1 MFNANRLSR
10 LRRHVIMGSRL
21 RSSLSQ
27 SATCQLSFT
36 PASSTFISTPI
47 ARFQSSISE
56 PTASLFHDDRSAL
69 GKDDDLDKLL
79 MDIYKV
85 SLEIDIKPSAGVIIL
100 KDIISKKNKCCN

>member
-10 LRRHVIMGSRL
+10 LRRHVIMGSRS

-69 GKDDDLDKLL
+69 WKDDDLDKELRSDVKTMGSML
-79 MDIYKV
+79 GKFAFLHAN
-85 SLEIDIKPSAGVIIL
+85 SEA
-100 KDIISKKNKCCN
+100 